1 MRVLLVAE
9 AWEREIEVDALD
21 DTIEAEGMT
30 WEREALHHGDSVV
43 AGDSTV
49 PRFVPAVSG

>member
-1 MRVLLVAE
+1 MRVLLVTD
-9 AWEREIEVDALD
+9 AWQRETEIDALK

-30 WEREALHHGDSVV
+30 WEREGLHH
-43 AGDSTV
+43 AGEAMEEASPL

>member
-1 MRVLLVAE
+1 MRVLLVTDS
-9 AWEREIEVDALD
+9 WQREVEIPALE

-30 WEREALHHGDSVV
+30 WEREALHHTDEAPGGAASP
-43 AGDSTV
+43 

>member
-1 MRVLLVAE
+1 MRVLLVTD
-9 AWEREIEVDALD
+9 AWQREIEIDALQ

-30 WEREALHHGDSVV
+30 WEREGLHH
-43 AGDSTV
+43 AGEAMQDASPL

>member
-1 MRVLLVAE
+1 MRVLLVTE
-9 AWEREIEVDALD
+9 AWQREIEVDALE

-30 WEREALHHGDSVV
+30 WEREGLHHADEALEGAS
-43 AGDSTV
+43 AL

>member
-9 AWEREIEVDALD
+9 TWQREIEIGSLD

-30 WEREALHHGDSVV
+30 WEREGLHHVDHALEDASPL
-43 AGDSTV
+43 